1 MGFLVHLVKGI
12 LMFNVSIK
20 QIEEYYEKSNWI
32 ANTVRELNQEGLIN
46 ESEDGHEIDRILDT
60 NHNNFEALQYAVNTK
75 ILPGRT
81 VFWLIKKTV
90 DMNYNSVLKYI
101 KRREQ

>member
-1 MGFLVHLVKGI
+1 VGLLVYLVRENF
-12 LMFNVSIK
+12 MFNVSIE
-20 QIEEYYEKSNWI
+20 QIEEYHEKSNWI

-46 ESEDGHEIDRILDT
+46 ELEDGDEIDR
-60 NHNNFEALQYAVNTK
+60 

-101 KRREQ
+101 KRRE

>member
-1 MGFLVHLVKGI
+1 VGLLVYLVRENF
-12 LMFNVSIK
+12 MFNVSIE
-20 QIEEYYEKSNWI
+20 QIEEYHEKSNWI

-46 ESEDGHEIDRILDT
+46 ELEDGDEIDRILDT
-60 NHNNFEALQYAVNTK
+60 NHNNFEALQYAVSTG

-101 KRREQ
+101 KRRE